1 MKPFEN
7 KIYLG
12 SLTAVIVVAIVIIG
26 WWFYAIQAS
35 RTVLNQPVV
44 QDNSILQ
51 SVNSDGLSKLN
62 IPTQ

>member
-1 MKPFEN
+1 MKPFDN

-12 SLTAVIVVAIVIIG
+12 SLAAVIIITIVIIG
-26 WWFYAIQAS
+26 WWFYAVQAS

-51 SVNSDGLSKLN
+51 TVNTDGLSKLN
-62 IPTQ
+62 IPAQ